1 MDIVKVT
8 HPDKIDSEE
17 MLDTYIKA
25 KEAYSDNNLLELYMI
40 CVDLNID
47 VELEGED
54 VENIM
59 EVILLKRKEM
69 SDLETSFLW
78 LWVHAQTQEIKD
90 EVVLKFINKH
100 VNIVK

>member
-1 MDIVKVT
+1 
-8 HPDKIDSEE
+8 

-40 CVDLNID
+40 CVNLNID

-59 EVILLKRKEM
+59 EVILLKTKRDVGLRDVIFM
-69 SDLETSFLW
+69 VVGTCSDTR
-78 LWVHAQTQEIKD
+78 
-90 EVVLKFINKH
+90 NKR
-100 VNIVK
+100 